1 MITRFT
7 SLGELKRIFYEILF
21 NSTSKV
27 TKATDE
33 SVINGVAYGTAKIGQ
48 KALKDIALVESHLFP
63 EFAFGAHLDTI
74 ANRRGIAPRFTTSQ
88 SGTYLRIVGSAG
100 ITYTAGVHTFAGN
113 GVIFELVDDITIPA
127 AGYTYA
133 FVRSQSSGSKANV
146 PDNTIKKVSPVPVG
160 HNYVT
165 NEFTALGG
173 RDLEDDDSFRVRI
186 MEGVNLAARGTL
198 DYLTQIF
205 QKINND
211 VLKVYSYG
219 SDVQGRTKLAISTQN
234 GIQLTQEEMDNLLID
249 AASFLTIADYNS
261 VTANSLNVTLENIE
275 FEFIDVSIRA
285 DIDLTSPIDE
295 IRKDLQIDIA
305 KYLDWRTW
313 EPGKRIEWE
322 DLLHIVKS
330 HPNMKYVSDTTF
342 FPRADI
348 IIPIGKLPRVRGFI
362 LMDLDGNVL
371 EDNQGAIN
379 PIFYPAQADFAF
391 QQTVLS
397 DL

>member
-146 PDNTIKKVSPVPVG
+146 PDNTIKKV
-160 HNYVT
+160 T
-165 NEFTALGG
+165 
-173 RDLEDDDSFRVRI
+173 
-186 MEGVNLAARGTL
+186 
-198 DYLTQIF
+198 
-205 QKINND
+205 
-211 VLKVYSYG
+211 
-219 SDVQGRTKLAISTQN
+219 
-234 GIQLTQEEMDNLLID
+234 
-249 AASFLTIADYNS
+249 
-261 VTANSLNVTLENIE
+261 
-275 FEFIDVSIRA
+275 
-285 DIDLTSPIDE
+285 
-295 IRKDLQIDIA
+295 
-305 KYLDWRTW
+305 
-313 EPGKRIEWE
+313 
-322 DLLHIVKS
+322 
-330 HPNMKYVSDTTF
+330 
-342 FPRADI
+342 
-348 IIPIGKLPRVRGFI
+348 
-362 LMDLDGNVL
+362 
-371 EDNQGAIN
+371 
-379 PIFYPAQADFAF
+379 
-391 QQTVLS
+391 
-397 DL
+397 